1 MPFNGVKIEISIGEA
16 LDRLS
21 ILSIKLERLTDPE
34 KKQQVREESYRLEK
48 ALIEHHR
55 AGHHPKQ
62 ITQSDT
68 YKELKQV
75 NERLWEIE
83 DKIRELD
90 KAIFQGDNSLADI
103 RQGLIMCAEKFSSGK
118 EGGDTIG
125 EAFTPDFQWMQC
137 ARSVYFLNDTR
148 YKLKSKFNNDY
159 HQEPVEVK
167 SHV

>member
-1 MPFNGVKIEISIGEA
+1 MPFNGVKIEISVGEA

-21 ILSIKLERLTDPE
+21 ILSIKKERLIDPD
-34 KKQQVREESYRLEK
+34 KQQQVNEEYNRLIKSLE
-48 ALIEHHR
+48 
-55 AGHHPKQ
+55 GHLGDSLP

-90 KAIFQGDNSLADI
+90 KEIFQGDNSLANI

-118 EGGDTIG
+118 EGGDTVG
-125 EAFTPDFQWMQC
+125 DAFAPDFQWMQC

-148 YKLKSKFNNDY
+148 YMLKSKFNNDF
-159 HQEPVEVK
+159 HQEPIEVK

>member
-21 ILSIKLERLTDPE
+21 ILGIKMERLSDPD

-48 ALIEHHR
+48 ALIDHQED
-55 AGHHPKQ
+55 GFHPKQ
-62 ITQSDT
+62 ITQSET
-68 YKELKQV
+68 YKQLKAV
-75 NERLWEIE
+75 NERLWDIE

-90 KAIFQGDNSLADI
+90 KAIFQGDNSLAVI

-118 EGGDTIG
+118 EGGDTVG
-125 EAFTPDFQWMQC
+125 DAFAPDFQWMQC
-137 ARSVYFLNDTR
+137 ARSVYFLNDER
-148 YKLKSKFNNDY
+148 YQLKSKFNNDY